1 VTRYSTASLG
11 IQLPLLEQ
19 SRPVPH
25 DSVRAR
31 PRAEG
36 TAPDRVAIGT
46 SPPGKAA
53 PRRTDRAN
61 SRVGSQLAG
70 YHIEERLGSGGTS
83 VVYLAR
89 PAEGGSGPLALKV
102 MRRRFAADR
111 DMAERFEQEAALLD
125 RVQHPGLPRV
135 SQAGRTRDGLPYMA
149 MERLTGCTLGER
161 LDRGPMSVAAI
172 IDVAQQAADVLV
184 AVHAAG
190 IVHCDLKPDNLFLVR
205 DLSRR
210 SRYRAMVIDFGVA
223 SAPASIAGAA
233 PRRVIGTPSYMA
245 PEQIQLDGAVD
256 ERTDVYGFGCL
267 LYEMLCGEP
276 PFGGNV
282 AEILTGHQ
290 TAPPPPPSSLRPDT
304 PPALDALV
312 LSMLAK
318 NPTERP
324 PTMAAV
330 QAALAAMA
338 APAQV

>member
-1 VTRYSTASLG
+1 VTRYSTASPG
-11 IQLPLLEQ
+11 IQLSPLEQ
-19 SRPVPH
+19 SGPVPH
-25 DSVRAR
+25 DNVRTRA
-31 PRAEG
+31 RAEG
-36 TAPDRVAIGT
+36 SSPHRVAVGT

-53 PRRTDRAN
+53 PRRIGRPN

-89 PAEGGSGPLALKV
+89 PADGGAGPLALKV
-102 MRRRFAADR
+102 LRRRFAADR
-111 DMAERFEQEAALLD
+111 DMAERFEQEAALLV

-135 SQAGRTRDGLPYMA
+135 CKAGRTRDGLPYVA
-149 MERLTGCTLGER
+149 MERLSGCTLGER
-161 LDRGPMSVAAI
+161 LDRGPMSVGAI
-172 IDVAQQAADVLV
+172 IDVALQAADVLV

-190 IVHCDLKPDNLFLVR
+190 IVHCDLKPDNVFLVR
-205 DLSRR
+205 DLTRR

-223 SAPASIAGAA
+223 SAPAPDAGAA

-282 AEILTGHQ
+282 AEILAGHQ
-290 TAPPPPPSSLRPDT
+290 KAPPAAPGSLRLDT

-324 PTMAAV
+324 PTMATV
-330 QAALAAMA
+330 LAALSAMA
-338 APAQV
+338 TPAQV